1 MIYVEDNCIKVG
13 GTMLPGLFKS
23 LEVTGSALVEEQ
35 EVEGSSVKPKQATGY
50 EDTKVNIELVLY
62 DTSGETALQKLARIH
77 NIFQP
82 PGQTV
87 PQVLDIVEEQ
97 LAARGVSRVIF
108 KGLTSK
114 QDNKAQQITA
124 TLTFWE
130 YIPMVIS
137 AAKGGAAGCA
147 GAVNLSEDYSAY
159 LPSRGKTAD
168 TPVTDDRKANKY
180 KSAITGVK
188 NRLYGN

>member
-1 MIYVEDNCIKVG
+1 MIYIEDNCIKVG

-62 DTSGETALQKLARIH
+62 DTSNETALQKLARIH
-77 NIFQP
+77 NIFQA
-82 PGQTV
+82 PGQAV

-130 YIPMVIS
+130 YIPVLITT
-137 AAKGGAAGCA
+137 AKGGAAGGSSGAA
-147 GAVNLSEDYSAY
+147 GNLSEDYSAY
-159 LPSRGKTAD
+159 LPSRGKTD
-168 TPVTDDRKANKY
+168 ESPITDDRKVNKY
-180 KSAITGVK
+180 NSVMAGVK
-188 NRLYGN
+188 HKL